1 MKKSRQKLII
11 DLVEAYSIGT
21 QEELLAML
29 AERGYDVTQATVS
42 RDVKELRL
50 TKTLDDKG
58 DYRYTVEKNATDDT
72 VSKFNSIFSE
82 SVISTDY
89 AGHMCVVRC
98 YAGLAQAACAAFDSM
113 NFNQVLGTLA
123 GDDTIFI
130 LCKDEKDASIITA
143 TINKMLKS

>member
-1 MKKSRQKLII
+1 MKKSRQKLIT
-11 DLVEAYSIGT
+11 DLVESYSIGT
-21 QEELLAML
+21 QEELLARL

-58 DYRYTVEKNATDDT
+58 DYRYTIEKNATDDT

-89 AGHMCVVRC
+89 AGHMCIVKC

-113 NFNQVLGTLA
+113 NFKHALGTLA
-123 GDDTIFI
+123 GEDTIFI